1 MRAGA
6 AASVA
11 GAEPG
16 RWPPAVLL
24 GGRGPALSVA
34 RSLGALGVPVH
45 VLAAGPAPVRRSR
58 YCHAFVVRG
67 HSGNRQGA
75 WLNWLEHEGPR
86 GAALLPCD
94 DDGLELIARQRPR
107 LEQLGYLPIAGA
119 DDAMLAMLDKEAT
132 YDRARA
138 LGVPTPRTV
147 SIRGA
152 GDIDRVVAELG
163 FPCAIKPLHSHLWQR
178 HFRAKLI
185 PVADEDALRAELAEV
200 GRLGLEVLATEII
213 TGADDAFVSYYTY
226 LDEAGR
232 PLFDFT
238 KRKLR
243 GYPIHF
249 GLWTYQIVEWHADVA
264 ELGLRFLTGAGIRGV
279 ANVEFKRD
287 ARDGRLKLIECN
299 HRFTAA
305 NEIVALSG
313 IDIARLAYGELVG
326 VPMLPDAP
334 ARLGARLWSTWDIA
348 AFLGY
353 RAVGELTTTDW
364 LRSLLHPLHVGMLRL
379 DDPLPFLAAVGEDVR
394 KLHRAV
400 GRDGARAAV
409 RKATQVA

>member
-1 MRAGA
+1 MTAGA
-6 AASVA
+6 PASLA
-11 GAEPG
+11 GSGPG

-58 YCHAFVVRG
+58 FCHAYVVRG
-67 HSGNRQGA
+67 AGGNRQRD
-75 WLNWLEHEGPR
+75 WLDWLRHEGPR

-94 DDGLELIARQRPR
+94 DDGLELIARHRRR
-107 LEQLGYLPIAGA
+107 LDELGYLPIAGA

-138 LGVPTPRTV
+138 LGVPAPRTV
-147 SIRGA
+147 PIRSA
-152 GDIDRVVAELG
+152 GDIDRAVAELG
-163 FPCAIKPLHSHLWQR
+163 FPCAIKPVHSHLWQR

-185 PVADEDALRAELAEV
+185 PVADEAALRAELAEV

-213 TGADDAFVSYYTY
+213 AGADDSFVSYYTY
-226 LDEAGR
+226 LDGAGQ
-232 PLFDFT
+232 PLFHFT

-249 GLWTYQIVEWHADVA
+249 GLWTYQVVEWHPDVA
-264 ELGLRFLTGAGIRGV
+264 ALGLRFLTGAGVRGV

-287 ARDGRLKLIECN
+287 SRDGQLKLIECN

-305 NEIVALSG
+305 NEIVTLSG
-313 IDIARLAYGELVG
+313 IDIARIAYGDLVG
-326 VPMLPDAP
+326 VPMHPAGP
-334 ARLGARLWSTWDIA
+334 ARVGARLWSTWDVA

-353 RAVGELTTTDW
+353 RAVGELTTTAW
-364 LRSLLHPLHVGMLRL
+364 LRSLLHRFHVGMLRL
-379 DDPLPFLAAVGEDVR
+379 DDPLPFLAAISEDVR
-394 KLHRAV
+394 KLRLAV
-400 GRDGARAAV
+400 RHDGAGAAV